1 MNPFEILEVSP
12 DASPDDIRAAYHR
25 LAKQWHPD
33 RFQGPEKAEAEE
45 RFRLLAEAFSQLKD
59 PLRRP
64 SLVPAAPRSVVPP
77 AGRETASQPPPAPER
92 SAEDWIRQARQEF
105 NGGRVDH
112 AKGFVQYALRM
123 DGTKADAHILMADIL
138 EAQQDPRGAVKSL
151 EAAHKLRPKDP
162 DLLIRLG
169 DQFMLL
175 GLQARGARL
184 LEEARGLAPDHK
196 RFKAPAEGKVQGRK
210 LATSSEEGGGLLEQI
225 KGVFNSWLR
234 KG

>member
-33 RFQGPEKAEAEE
+33 RFQGPAKAEAEE

-59 PLRRP
+59 PLRRQALAG
-64 SLVPAAPRSVVPP
+64 SAPRQAVAPE
-77 AGRETASQPPPAPER
+77 ARTTAPQPLPVPER

-105 NGGRVDH
+105 NGGRIDH
-112 AKGFVQYALRM
+112 AKGFIQFALRM
-123 DGTKADAHILMADIL
+123 DATKADAHILMADVL
-138 EAQQDPRGAVKSL
+138 EAQQDARGAVKSL

-162 DLLIRLG
+162 DLLVRLG
-169 DQFMLL
+169 DHFMAL

-184 LEEARGLAPDHK
+184 LEEARVLAPEHK

-210 LATSSEEGGGLLEQI
+210 LASSSGEGGGLLEQI
-225 KGVFNSWLR
+225 KGVLNSWLR

>member
-33 RFQGPEKAEAEE
+33 RFQGPAKAEAEE

-59 PLRRP
+59 PLRRQALAG
-64 SLVPAAPRSVVPP
+64 SAPRPTVAPE
-77 AGRETASQPPPAPER
+77 ARTTAPQPLPVPER
-92 SAEDWIRQARQEF
+92 SAEDWIRQARHEF
-105 NGGRVDH
+105 NGGRIDH
-112 AKGFVQYALRM
+112 AKGFIQFALRM
-123 DGTKADAHILMADIL
+123 DATKADAHILMADVL
-138 EAQQDPRGAVKSL
+138 EAQQDARGAVKSL

-162 DLLIRLG
+162 DLLVRLG
-169 DQFMLL
+169 DHFMAL

-184 LEEARGLAPDHK
+184 LEEARALAPEHK
-196 RFKAPAEGKVQGRK
+196 RFKSPADGKVQGRK
-210 LATSSEEGGGLLEQI
+210 LASSSGEGGGLLEQI
-225 KGVFNSWLR
+225 KGVLNSWLR